1 MVVWAVS
8 ILVEIIFPSAFLSRP
23 EHLDNRDLLRFSSV
37 SSELSQVLCTEKVLN
52 QCSLN
57 E

>member
-8 ILVEIIFPSAFLSRP
+8 ILVEIIFLSAFLSRP

-37 SSELSQVLCTEKVLN
+37 SLELSQVLVY
-52 QCSLN
+52 
-57 E
+57 